1 MTSTLKIGYDT
12 YTLKASLHTF
22 LNYKALFGHDLL
34 DDLSEA
40 EKELEAKEHDN
51 KCDGCIIYL
60 QVLYALIEE
69 GNGAEMPFLEWLEQL
84 DQINLSE
91 IVKAVTGL
99 ITSTMKPDRRNRM
112 KTSVTDEFASSMTIE
127 EISIMLLET
136 GMNLSD
142 FHDITFGMALNMLWE
157 HTRSLRRR
165 RGERVEDPERTYK
178 IMKANLPA
186 LTELHDKGKVS
197 DEEYEE
203 YTRKIREW
211 ESDS

>member
-1 MTSTLKIGYDT
+1 
-12 YTLKASLHTF
+12 
-22 LNYKALFGHDLL
+22 
-34 DDLSEA
+34 
-40 EKELEAKEHDN
+40 
-51 KCDGCIIYL
+51 
-60 QVLYALIEE
+60 
-69 GNGAEMPFLEWLEQL
+69 
-84 DQINLSE
+84 
-91 IVKAVTGL
+91 
-99 ITSTMKPDRRNRM
+99 
-112 KTSVTDEFASSMTIE
+112 
-127 EISIMLLET
+127 MLLEA

-157 HTRSLRRR
+157 QTRSLRRR

-186 LTELHDKGKVS
+186 LTELHNKGKVS

>member
-1 MTSTLKIGYDT
+1 MISTLKIGYDT
-12 YTLKASLHTF
+12 YTLRASLHTF

-34 DDLSEA
+34 DNLSEA
-40 EKELEAKEHDN
+40 EKELKGSHDD
-51 KCDGCIIYL
+51 KCDGSIIYL

-84 DQINLSE
+84 DKINLPE
-91 IVKAVTGL
+91 IVKAVTSL
-99 ITSTMKPDRRNRM
+99 ITSTMKPDKRNR
-112 KTSVTDEFASSMTIE
+112 TTASVADEFASSMTIE
-127 EISIMLLET
+127 EISVMLLEA

-142 FHDITFGMALNMLWE
+142 FHDITFGMALNILWE
-157 HTRSLRRR
+157 QTRSLRRR

-203 YTRKIREW
+203 YIRKIREW